1 LLSGDGRIVIAAAR
15 RGARSTG
22 IELDADLIK
31 EAKRCAAQEEPSC
44 SELMNFEQADLMNVD
59 LSEATVICMFLLPE
73 TLNRPLQTKL
83 EAAVQRGARL
93 ITIVWP
99 LAGDVDRTQEW
110 REWLIA
116 GSAEQGFFV
125 YADGSCTK
133 RQLSRAARTSSSG
146 SDSSS
151 NNSKSS
157 SKSNCRS
164 VGAADTCDD
173 AATTAAAATA
183 AAAAAS
189 AAVAAAAES
198 AALVPEV

>member
-44 SELMNFEQADLMNVD
+44 SELIHFEQADLMTVD

-73 TLNRPLQTKL
+73 TVNGPLQTKL
-83 EAAVQRGARL
+83 VAAVQRGARL

-110 REWLIA
+110 RERLIA

-125 YADGSCTK
+125 YADGSCCK
-133 RQLSRAARTSSSG
+133 RQRSRATRSSSSG
-146 SDSSS
+146 SDGSSS
-151 NNSKSS
+151 NSKSS

-164 VGAADTCDD
+164 VGTADTCDD
-173 AATTAAAATA
+173 AAATAAAATA
-183 AAAAAS
+183 ATVVAAAE
-189 AAVAAAAES
+189 AVAAEAAVL
-198 AALVPEV
+198 APEV